1 MRFEDPQGG
10 GDDTAANGIRWKFC
24 GASNWMQQAQM
35 EFEGVWG
42 DWKGMVMCPMFKY
55 VAGFQVRIEPKQ
67 GGGLGGDDT
76 ALNGLKLFCR
86 RPNGQYQ

>member
-1 MRFEDPQGG
+1 
-10 GDDTAANGIRWKFC
+10 
-24 GASNWMQQAQM
+24 M

-86 RPNGQYQ
+86 RPNG